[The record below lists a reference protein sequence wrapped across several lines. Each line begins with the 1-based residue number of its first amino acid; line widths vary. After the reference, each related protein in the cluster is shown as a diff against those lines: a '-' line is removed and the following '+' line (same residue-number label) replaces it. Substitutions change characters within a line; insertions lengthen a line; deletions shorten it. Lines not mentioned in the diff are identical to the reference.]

1 MADYSLDPIAAN
13 CYPGTT
19 VLINKFD
26 IHDGEVLSRIE
37 AEITQEAAIRW
48 EQSPKHIT
56 FGFEHYKAIHKHL
69 FQDLYEWAGEPRNV
83 NISKK
88 GTRFC
93 PAEDITDYAGRLFLR
108 LRGLDCLKGLNS
120 KEFIEEFVGLYISTN
135 HLHPFR
141 EGNGRTQRLFLTQL
155 ADSAGYELNFS
166 NIDIDELMIAT
177 IQSALGVKDG
187 LERVFTNAIN
197 EAPRSYSDSV

>member
-56 FGFEHYKAIHKHL
+56 FGFEHK
-69 FQDLYEWAGEPRNV
+69 
-83 NISKK
+83 
-88 GTRFC
+88 
-93 PAEDITDYAGRLFLR
+93 
-108 LRGLDCLKGLNS
+108 LN
-120 KEFIEEFVGLYISTN
+120 G
-135 HLHPFR
+135 
-141 EGNGRTQRLFLTQL
+141 
-155 ADSAGYELNFS
+155 
-166 NIDIDELMIAT
+166 
-177 IQSALGVKDG
+177 
-187 LERVFTNAIN
+187 
-197 EAPRSYSDSV
+197 